1 MGDAYSLDWGPVE
14 PLLQVWRNIAAE
26 WGLTAITRPAVM
38 ETVSFEGWHLV
49 ERRGE
54 RNTRRQAGMLF
65 VLS

>member
-1 MGDAYSLDWGPVE
+1 M
-14 PLLQVWRNIAAE
+14 QVWRNIAAE